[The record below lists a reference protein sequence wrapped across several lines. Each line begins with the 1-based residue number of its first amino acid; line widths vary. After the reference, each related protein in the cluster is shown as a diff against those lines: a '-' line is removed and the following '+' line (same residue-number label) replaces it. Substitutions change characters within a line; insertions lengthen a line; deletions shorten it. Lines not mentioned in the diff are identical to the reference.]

1 MPPSAPAR
9 ETRWRS
15 REFTPGHGRVTDRRG
30 WIGDE
35 EPLPKPYGERDADLD
50 RAVGEQR
57 EVDAAYADLLREGV
71 DGRVGR

>member
-1 MPPSAPAR
+1 M
-9 ETRWRS
+9 
-15 REFTPGHGRVTDRRG
+15 TDRRG